1 MTHEIIIGLLLGIGL
16 SACCG
21 FRVFIPL
28 LIASIASK
36 IGWIS
41 LAENFDWMTSWSA
54 ISGFGFASLVEV
66 LGYYIPF
73 VDNALDT
80 IAGPVAIVAG
90 TLVSASTMVHLDPT
104 MQWILGI
111 MVGGGTAGIIHAG
124 TSLLRL
130 GSSSATAG
138 FGNAIVA
145 TGEAGASIFGSIGVI
160 LMPILIGIA
169 ALLLVVFVAYLLL
182 KRVFRTKKSSS

>member
-1 MTHEIIIGLLLGIGL
+1 
-16 SACCG
+16 
-21 FRVFIPL
+21 
-28 LIASIASK
+28 
-36 IGWIS
+36 
-41 LAENFDWMTSWSA
+41 
-54 ISGFGFASLVEV
+54 V

-130 GSSSATAG
+130 GSSGATAG
-138 FGNAIVA
+138 LGNAVVA

-160 LMPILIGIA
+160 LMPMVIGIA
-169 ALLLVVFVAYLLL
+169 ALLLVVGVTYFLL
-182 KRVFRTKKSSS
+182 KRVFRKKAGIEN